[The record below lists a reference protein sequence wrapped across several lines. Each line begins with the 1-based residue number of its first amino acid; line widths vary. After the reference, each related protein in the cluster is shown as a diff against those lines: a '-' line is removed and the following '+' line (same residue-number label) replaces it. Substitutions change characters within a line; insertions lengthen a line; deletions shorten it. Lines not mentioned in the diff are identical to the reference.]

1 MIDTRTLLA
10 AIVSAGIF
18 LSGCE
23 RTASPPIGAAAPT
36 SKIIT
41 ACLGS
46 AAIGRTV
53 TVRGGRLNRGAVQ
66 RWPEER
72 VGGAGEVT
80 DFDIDAT
87 EVTHGQF
94 AAFVKATGYV
104 TVAERIGADG
114 KPQGAAVFDRQQSA
128 WRLEASANWRAPLG
142 AGSTARDDEPVTAVA
157 FEDAA
162 AYAKWRDRRL
172 PSELEWEWAARG
184 DAAASEDPESER
196 RDPQGRWLANTWQ
209 GSFPA
214 LDQGDDGYRG
224 VAPVGC
230 FPGNARG
237 LYDMVGNVWEWTTD
251 WYSDA
256 VAPATAADAKRADP
270 EKVGKRVIKGGSHL
284 CSSDFCERYRSG
296 SRQPADASLGT
307 SHVGFRTVRSL
318 SATATKDIPQRR
330 PNIVVIVADDFGY
343 TDIGAFG
350 SEIRTPNID
359 ALANEGTRFASFHV
373 ASECSPT
380 RAMLLTGVNSHR
392 TGVGAMH
399 ESVPPQLEGKPG
411 YLTVLDRN
419 VVTMSSRLQQHG
431 YRTYAVGKWHVGKED
446 YNLPPAR
453 GFDRSIVQGD
463 SGSDNWRTDQ
473 RYLALTDRVAWFEDG
488 KPAQMP
494 KEFYSSRYYVDR
506 AIDYLRND
514 WSTRKTAAG
523 EPPPFMLYLAF
534 QANHIPL
541 QAPAEALARQHGR
554 YDAGWQVVRDRR
566 RERAIELGLLPANTA
581 QAQWSGIEDWNS
593 LSPQRRRY
601 DSRRMEVYAAMAE
614 TMDAE
619 IGRLRETIRALGQ
632 DRDTVF
638 VFLSDNGAE
647 PSDPYEYLS
656 GRMWLMT
663 QYTRAV
669 DRMGS
674 AGAYATIG
682 RNWVSAANAPLA
694 THKFYA
700 GEGALRVPLVIRGPG
715 LLPEGDH
722 GGRIVKSFT
731 HVTDI
736 APTLL
741 DLAGVAVGDSSPG
754 IEPISGKSLVP
765 VLRGAAA
772 SARGPQETVGFE
784 LAGNSALFAGD
795 LKLVRNM
802 PPVGSGDWQLFD
814 IAVDP
819 GETRDLRLTRS
830 QDFERLSAAYQKFER
845 DDKILPLPA
854 GYEPRTQVS
863 QNALRRVILPTMLWP
878 AIGFAA
884 MGLIGWWLARR
895 RKKS

>member
-1 MIDTRTLLA
+1 MA
-10 AIVSAGIF
+10 A
-18 LSGCE
+18 GC
-23 RTASPPIGAAAPT
+23 A
-36 SKIIT
+36 
-41 ACLGS
+41 GS

-53 TVRGGRLNRGAVQ
+53 EVRGGRLNRGAVT

-72 VGGAGEVT
+72 VGGTGVVD

-94 AAFVKATGYV
+94 AAFVKATGYI
-104 TVAERIGADG
+104 TVAERAGPDG

-128 WRLEASANWRAPLG
+128 WRLEPSANWRSPLG
-142 AGSTARDDEPVTAVA
+142 AGSSARDDDPVTAVA
-157 FEDAA
+157 YEDAE

-172 PSELEWEWAARG
+172 PTELEWEWAARG
-184 DAAASEDPESER
+184 DATASDDPESER
-196 RDPQGRWLANTWQ
+196 RDAQGHWLANTWQ

-224 VAPVGC
+224 VAPSGC

-237 LYDMVGNVWEWTTD
+237 LYDMIGNVWEWTTD

-256 VAPATAADAKRADP
+256 VAPATAADAKRADS
-270 EKVGKRVIKGGSHL
+270 EKTGKRVIKGGSHL

-296 SRQPADASLGT
+296 SRQPADPSLGT
-307 SHVGFRTVRSL
+307 SHVGFRTVHSL
-318 SATATKDIPQRR
+318 PPRAANDASARR

-343 TDIGAFG
+343 TDIGAYG

-359 ALANEGTRFASFHV
+359 ALAKEGTRFASFHV

-419 VVTMSSRLQQHG
+419 VVTMSSLLQQSG
-431 YRTYAVGKWHVGKED
+431 YRTYAVGKWHVGKEAH
-446 YNLPPAR
+446 NLPPAR
-453 GFDRSIVQGD
+453 GFDRSIIQGD

-494 KEFYSSRYYVDR
+494 KEFYSSHYYVDR

-514 WSTRKTAAG
+514 WSTRKTGAG

-541 QAPAEALARQHGR
+541 QAPADALARQHGR
-554 YDAGWQVVRDRR
+554 YDVGWQAIRERR
-566 RERAIELGLLPANTA
+566 RERAIELGLLPAGTA
-581 QAQWSGIEDWNS
+581 PAQWAGVENWDA

-601 DSRRMEVYAAMAE
+601 DARRMEVYAAMAE

-669 DRMGS
+669 DRLGG

-682 RNWVSAANAPLA
+682 RNWASAANAPLA
-694 THKFYA
+694 NHKFYA

-715 LLPEGDH
+715 LLPAGDK
-722 GGRIVKSFT
+722 GGRVVKSFT

-741 DLAGVAVGDSSPG
+741 ELAGVATENAAPG
-754 IEPISGKSLVP
+754 VERISGKSLLP
-765 VLRGAAA
+765 VLRGTTV
-772 SARGPQETVGFE
+772 SVRGPQDAVGFE

-802 PPVGSGDWQLFD
+802 PPVGNGDWQLFD
-814 IAVDP
+814 IAADP
-819 GETRDLRLTRS
+819 GETRDLRATRPRE
-830 QDFERLSAAYQKFER
+830 FERLRAAYQKFEH
-845 DDKILPLPA
+845 DDRILPLPE
-854 GYEPRTQVS
+854 GYEPRAQVS
-863 QNALRRVILPTMLWP
+863 QNALRRVILPALLWP
-878 AIGFAA
+878 TIAVGAIGLA
-884 MGLIGWWLARR
+884 WWWISRR
-895 RKKS
+895 RKRS